1 MQCMRKRKKLRLVV
15 CKPWCL
21 LWQDSRAA
29 FEFLRLNEHTNLFA
43 VLRLDRHR
51 RQANVFELGHKS
63 GPNSSIF
70 NQNRAGWCA
79 RAGRWW
85 TRARRAGLRC
95 ATGKA
100 RPGSSARVS
109 GSCRCCCAGGSSA
122 GIGINRLR
130 GNSLLQLPTPLR
142 RGRADRCDLLSA
154 SSCFFG
160 PSLLTRSSPTFNR
173 LRRQSYS
180 ISVRDAQSW
189 AISSWMTLLFSGPSR
204 NPSPRATTLGRTIA
218 MVT

>member
-1 MQCMRKRKKLRLVV
+1 MTAIGGRPMFLSS
-15 CKPWCL
+15 
-21 LWQDSRAA
+21 DTRAVP
-29 FEFLRLNEHTNLFA
+29 TP
-43 VLRLDRHR
+43 V
-51 RQANVFELGHKS
+51 
-63 GPNSSIF
+63 SSI
-70 NQNRAGWCA
+70 RIELAWCA

-189 AISSWMTLLFSGPSR
+189 AISSWMTLLFTSPSR